1 MKPDGAKAK
10 KPQVGLV
17 FEETEL
23 FADQRRRKTGSQET
37 SGPSSSSQRGL
48 ESKLDLGDDEENPLL
63 TSTEEAEKKQ
73 QEQAA
78 LFLTGIGIGA
88 LLVGS
93 YFLGK
98 WILKKFSTAGL
109 EPPTDI

>member
-1 MKPDGAKAK
+1 MKPDAAKAK

-23 FADQRRRKTGSQET
+23 FADQRRRKTGDA
-37 SGPSSSSQRGL
+37 GPSSSPQRGL
-48 ESKLDLGDDEENPLL
+48 ENKLDLGDDEDNPLL
-63 TSTEEAEKKQ
+63 TPTEEAEKKQ
-73 QEQAA
+73 QEQAS
-78 LFLTGIGIGA
+78 LFLTGVGIGA

-93 YFLGK
+93 YFLGQ
-98 WILKKFSTAGL
+98 WIWKKFSTGGL